1 MDAEARAEKRK
12 DNTVLHA
19 MVLVASLAAMVAG
32 MAWSL
37 YYVFPNGRRI
47 DFAGFVML
55 WLREIVIVGFAFVVL
70 LVFVV
75 GALMN
80 GLRRLSPKQ
89 RYDV

>member
-1 MDAEARAEKRK
+1 MDAETRADKHK
-12 DNTVLHA
+12 DNTARHA
-19 MVLVASLAAMVAG
+19 LVVVASLAAMVAG

-37 YYVFPNGRRI
+37 YYVFPNGRHI
-47 DFAGFVML
+47 DFGGFVML

-89 RYDV
+89 RSDV